1 MLEFQR
7 EKERERELSVPWSKR
22 QIYIYIYIYICIYPY
37 LVGFHGFPISPGFPM
52 GMMYSPQELAED
64 EGEGPGICGIQM
76 VSIFLGYL
84 GRLSQLPCT
93 FGKGLKP
100 EIRTRNSL
108 EGAKLM
114 DEQGPPVLKKHLSR
128 KIEKAQEIQ
137 QMQLLT

>member
-1 MLEFQR
+1 MKAL
-7 EKERERELSVPWSKR
+7 
-22 QIYIYIYIYICIYPY
+22 
-37 LVGFHGFPISPGFPM
+37 
-52 GMMYSPQELAED
+52 
-64 EGEGPGICGIQM
+64 GPRDGPGIQM

>member
-22 QIYIYIYIYICIYPY
+22 QIYIYIYICIYPY